1 VANFLLIGSALGA
14 LVGLLHAVH
23 LFRQISPRAKASGV
37 PGGRTQGIYY
47 GLTAFV
53 LWSLFGSYVLALWF
67 VGALAYPIVYMAR
80 RWKRAERAI

>member
-1 VANFLLIGSALGA
+1 MSWGIALWI
-14 LVGLLHAVH
+14 LVG
-23 LFRQISPRAKASGV
+23 
-37 PGGRTQGIYY
+37 Y